1 LFGTISVAAQDFDDL
16 FKSDSLENF
25 GGPTFRWA
33 ILNYGR
39 IQNNIRVQD
48 ARFQALMGDYEN
60 TVLRA
65 QGEVENAIAAYLGAQ
80 RQVTF
85 LTGSVGSAARAVEL
99 AEFQYREGA
108 VDYTRVLNTQQFLVM
123 EQDRL
128 VATQGSVALNLVA
141 IYKAL
146 GGGWELRM
154 GKDFVPEGTR
164 KQMIE
169 RTRWGEDG
177 LVSISDDKQR
187 LCWALALWNGQGPI
201 LKERL
206 FGLMNAEGNHGQEHK
221 VQYLPAES
229 NTSSFGFLDPQQIL
243 KEGLLPAV
251 QFYQR

>member
-1 LFGTISVAAQDFDDL
+1 
-16 FKSDSLENF
+16 
-25 GGPTFRWA
+25 
-33 ILNYGR
+33 
-39 IQNNIRVQD
+39 
-48 ARFQALMGDYEN
+48 
-60 TVLRA
+60 
-65 QGEVENAIAAYLGAQ
+65 
-80 RQVTF
+80 
-85 LTGSVGSAARAVEL
+85 VEL

-108 VDYTRVLNTQQFLVM
+108 VDYTRVLNTQQFLVT

-128 VATQGSVALNLVA
+128 VATRGSVALNLVA

-206 FGLMNAEGNHGQEHK
+206 FGLTNAEGNHGEEHK

-229 NTSSFGFLDPQQIL
+229 NTSLFGFLDPQQIL